1 MQILVIAERDGQ
13 CVRRASRAALSFA
26 YDVASQTGGNV
37 ECLVLGHH
45 LDTVAEAAA
54 HYAPVLIADSAA
66 LANPLADRY
75 AHVITKVAKERRADL
90 IVAASNTF
98 AKDIVSRAAGL
109 LGGAMAGD
117 VVGHSFED
125 GELLLQR
132 PMYAGAVLATVAL
145 CGEPKIV
152 TVRPSAYPLR
162 EATETPFSIAAVAV
176 DDAALPNHVE
186 FDGLEIKQT
195 NRPDVTEATV
205 VVSGGRGVKSSDDF
219 ERLVGGLAD
228 VLGGATGSTRALVD
242 AGITPNDLQV
252 GQTGKIVAPQLYIAL
267 GVSGA
272 IQHLAGMK
280 NSKTVVAV
288 NKDPDAPMFDAA
300 DYGLVG
306 DLYEVV
312 PALIERLQRG

>member
-1 MQILVIAERDGQ
+1 MQILVIAERDDQ
-13 CVRRASRAALSFA
+13 IIRRASKSAVSFA
-26 YDVASQTGGNV
+26 YNVADQTGGNV
-37 ECLVLGHH
+37 ECLILGHQ
-45 LDTVAEAAA
+45 LDAVAEAAA
-54 HYAPVLIADSAA
+54 KYAPVLIADSEA
-66 LANPLADRY
+66 LAQPLADRF
-75 AHVITKVAKERRADL
+75 AHVIAEVARERRADL

-117 VVGHSFED
+117 VVGHSFQD

-132 PMYAGAVLATVAL
+132 PMYAGSILATVVL

-152 TVRPSAYPLR
+152 TIRPSAYTPR
-162 EATETPFSIAAVAV
+162 EAAETPYSIAAVAV
-176 DDAALPNHVE
+176 DESALPNRVAFE
-186 FDGLEIKQT
+186 QLDAKQT
-195 NRPDVTEATV
+195 DRPDVTEATV

-228 VLGGATGSTRALVD
+228 ALGGATGSTRALVD
-242 AGITPNDLQV
+242 AGITPNDLQI

-267 GVSGA
+267 GMSGA

-280 NSKTVVAV
+280 NAKTVVAV
-288 NKDPDAPMFDAA
+288 NKDPDAPIFDAA

-312 PALIERLQRG
+312 PALIEKLQHG

>member
-13 CVRRASRAALSFA
+13 SIRRASRSALSFA
-26 YDVASQTGGNV
+26 YDVADQAGGDV
-37 ECLVLGHH
+37 ECLILGHQ
-45 LDTVAEAAA
+45 LDAVAAEAAN
-54 HYAPVLIADSAA
+54 YAPVLLADSAV
-66 LANPLADRY
+66 LAWPLADRY
-75 AHVITKVAKERRADL
+75 AHVIANVAKERRAAL

-117 VVGHSFED
+117 VVGHAFLN
-125 GELLLQR
+125 GELLLER
-132 PMYAGAVLATVAL
+132 PMYAGAIQATVAL

-152 TVRPSAYPLR
+152 TVRPSAYPPR
-162 EATETPFSIAAVAV
+162 EAARAPFSIASVAV
-176 DDAALPNHVE
+176 DDAALPNGVE
-186 FDGLEIKQT
+186 FERLEAKQT
-195 NRPDVTEATV
+195 DRPDVTEARV

-228 VLGGATGSTRALVD
+228 ALGGATGSTRALVD
-242 AGITPNDLQV
+242 AGITPNDLQI
-252 GQTGKIVAPQLYIAL
+252 GQTGKIVAPELYIAV
-267 GVSGA
+267 GMSGA

-280 NSKTVVAV
+280 NAMTVVAV

-312 PALIERLQRG
+312 PALIEKLQRG